1 MPSLPGNMMTSGL
14 HTGFEFSEADCD
26 AATIELK
33 DASLL
38 YIPRALSA
46 TEADALLEYC
56 LLSLPWRQDFLSIAG
71 KKVAIPRLQNWF
83 GEPEANYSY
92 SGLALTPLPWT
103 AQMLQLKNR
112 AEVIAGSAFNAVL
125 ANYYRDGRDSV
136 GWHSDDE
143 KELGP
148 QPVIASVSLGAT
160 RVFEMR
166 HRLDKSIKT
175 LRLPLTHGSV
185 LVMKGG
191 TQHFWRHQLPK
202 DDAVKQPRVNLTFRK
217 ILV

>member
-1 MPSLPGNMMTSGL
+1 MMSSGVQG
-14 HTGFEFSEADCD
+14 GFEFSEAGCGS
-26 AATIELK
+26 APIELR
-33 DASLL
+33 DASLWYFPL
-38 YIPRALSA
+38 VFTAD
-46 TEADALLEYC
+46 EADALLNYC
-56 LLSLPWRQDFLSIAG
+56 LSCLPWRQDFLVIAG
-71 KKVAIPRLQNWF
+71 KRVAIPRLQNWF
-83 GEPEANYSY
+83 GDPDAHYSY

-103 AQMLQLKNR
+103 AQLLRIRDR
-112 AEVIAGSAFNAVL
+112 AESIAGQSFNAAL
-125 ANYYRDGRDSV
+125 ANYYRNGRDSV

-166 HRLDKSIKT
+166 HRYDKTIKT

-191 TQHFWRHQLPK
+191 TQQFWRHQLPK
-202 DDAVKQPRVNLTFRK
+202 DEEVTQPRVNLTLRK

>member
-1 MPSLPGNMMTSGL
+1 MSSGL
-14 HTGFEFSEADCD
+14 QAGFEFSEADCD
-26 AATIELK
+26 VAPIELK

-38 YIPRALSA
+38 YFPQAFSSA
-46 TEADALLEYC
+46 EADALLEYC
-56 LLSLPWRQDFLSIAG
+56 LLSLPWRQDFLTIAG
-71 KKVAIPRLQNWF
+71 KQVAIPRLQNWF
-83 GEPEANYSY
+83 GEPEAHYSY

-103 AQMLQLKNR
+103 VRMLQIRDR
-112 AEVIAGSAFNAVL
+112 AEVIAGDSFNAVL
-125 ANYYRDGRDSV
+125 ANYYRNGRDSV

-160 RVFEMR
+160 RVFEMK

-191 TQHFWRHQLPK
+191 TQQFWRHQLPK
-202 DDAVKQPRVNLTFRK
+202 DETVTQPRVNLTFRK